1 MMTRTWIFGSAAAVI
16 LLAGPA
22 TAGASSGARYRFATV
37 IESTCDPGVPPFE
50 CDPDT
55 LSPFGFSCPAIN
67 TLGVVAVLA
76 ETNGNFEVSSVQK
89 LLTVRRGVTTLIA
102 DTAQRANSPTPCDNG
117 FSGITS
123 NPSINELGEVSFQG
137 NIRRLS
143 GCPTTP
149 GQQRQG
155 IFLGSADR
163 LTTISH
169 TINGPEANF
178 SEFLVADSPCNTL
191 GQVAIVPE
199 IQGTFDQG
207 LFTGSRTG
215 AIRKRYLVS
224 DPETD
229 FNGTSSRPSINELS
243 QIAFQDTRGS
253 FPTSVQ
259 GIFLSNPNSTFSTVV
274 DNASGE
280 FDAFFDP
287 SLNLFGRVAFQAFK
301 TVAGEQVIGIF
312 TSRGGPVT
320 TVADNSG
327 RFGPAKSFSSFGE
340 PSLNDIG
347 LVAFTADTNTFCSP
361 EDFLPEQG
369 AFIGGDPDEDKVLST
384 CDTYEGKPITGISM
398 CNEGL
403 NNLGEIV
410 MLVSSQVFDPETFT
424 FPTKTWIV
432 KATPVP
438 GRRG

>member
-1 MMTRTWIFGSAAAVI
+1 
-16 LLAGPA
+16 
-22 TAGASSGARYRFATV
+22 
-37 IESTCDPGVPPFE
+37 
-50 CDPDT
+50 
-55 LSPFGFSCPAIN
+55 
-67 TLGVVAVLA
+67 
-76 ETNGNFEVSSVQK
+76 VSH
-89 LLTVRRGVTTLIA
+89 
-102 DTAQRANSPTPCDNG
+102 D
-117 FSGITS
+117 
-123 NPSINELGEVSFQG
+123 
-137 NIRRLS
+137 
-143 GCPTTP
+143 P

-155 IFLGSADR
+155 IFLGNGDR

-191 GQVAIVPE
+191 GRVAIVPE
-199 IQGTFDQG
+199 IQGNFDQG

-215 AIRKRYLVS
+215 AIQKRYLVS
-224 DPETD
+224 DPQTD
-229 FNGTSSRPSINELS
+229 FNGISSRPSINELG
-243 QIAFQDTRGS
+243 QIAFQTTRGS
-253 FPTSVQ
+253 FPSSVQ
-259 GIFLSNPNSTFSTVV
+259 GLFLSNPNGTFSTIV
-274 DNASGE
+274 DDASGE

-327 RFGPAKSFSSFGE
+327 RFGAAKAFSSFGE
-340 PSLNDIG
+340 PSLNDFG
-347 LVAFTADTNTFCSP
+347 QVAFTADTNTFCSP

-369 AFIGGDPDEDKVLST
+369 VFTGDDPDADKVLST
-384 CDTYEGKPITGISM
+384 CDTYEGLAITGVSM

-403 NNLGEIV
+403 SNLGEIV

-432 KATPVP
+432 KAIPIH
-438 GRRG
+438 GHHD